1 MRRGWRREGERRQR
15 LWKSVVGEPRA
26 PGMDVRA
33 ASSSAPESQV
43 FSVATRLGPL
53 GKLLWKMEGRVQNP
67 DKEHLHLENMDSFY

>member
-1 MRRGWRREGERRQR
+1 M
-15 LWKSVVGEPRA
+15 VGEPRA